1 MVAPSRE
8 PFVPVAFAPDSD
20 TARRYADALDAAGI
34 EAHIRIED
42 GAHLSPTGSAYGS
55 LTSGEP
61 FVYPVLVSRVQ
72 RRAARRVI
80 SPIVA
85 TGAATTLTA
94 RTVLMTVA
102 FVIGT
107 VLLVALA
114 ALLRGDL

>member
-1 MVAPSRE
+1 MVAPSRD

-34 EAHIRIED
+34 EAHVRIED

-55 LTSGEP
+55 LTSQP

-72 RRAARRVI
+72 RRAAQRVI

-85 TGAATTLTA
+85 AGAATTVSA
-94 RTVLMTVA
+94 RTVLVA
-102 FVIGT
+102 GAFLVGT

>member
-1 MVAPSRE
+1 MVAPSRD

-61 FVYPVLVSRVQ
+61 FVYPVMVSRVQ
-72 RRAARRVI
+72 RRAAQRVI
-80 SPIVA
+80 SPIAAAASATPVSATTVLVA
-85 TGAATTLTA
+85 T
-94 RTVLMTVA
+94 A
-102 FVIGT
+102 FVLGT

-114 ALLRGDL
+114 ALVRGDL